1 MSYYQLGVTV
11 SLVIQI
17 VVLFLLLG
25 SIWLKEK
32 KRYRQ
37 HGITMFTAVVL
48 HTIVI
53 LAWMVPSF
61 STLFSHTSSIN
72 LADMITLTIMIHTFT
87 GIATVI
93 LGFWLVASW
102 RLQVDVKT
110 CFGKKKA
117 MRVTLALWLITLV
130 LGIIL
135 YLNFITSSYI
145 QLF

>member
-1 MSYYQLGVTV
+1 MHMSYYQLGATV

-17 VVLFLLLG
+17 VVLFLLFG
-25 SIWLKEK
+25 SIWLKGK

-37 HGITMFTAVVL
+37 HGIMMFTAVVL

-87 GIATVI
+87 GIAAVI

-110 CFGKKKA
+110 CFAKK
-117 MRVTLALWLITLV
+117 
-130 LGIIL
+130 
-135 YLNFITSSYI
+135 
-145 QLF
+145 